1 MEDKQKCR
9 METMFKS
16 ALDKVT
22 DCILA
27 VSLEGNL
34 LYVNKQFIAIHGLDK
49 DWHKYTV
56 FDLPV
61 SFNTPEQFAK
71 KVEEIRQSEEEYIY
85 KVHYWN
91 EQACFAGF
99 LQVSAF
105 LMKEGGE
112 ETVWFFGKDVTD
124 LMHSYDEL
132 TEKNRL
138 LNAIMDNVPVSLFV
152 KDTGDNFR
160 YLYWNK
166 GFVKMSHIPES
177 VAVGHTDYEIFPNR
191 EDAEKFRRDDLEVL
205 HTGKRLDTQESYL
218 TANGETRI
226 VETVKAL
233 VPMEG
238 RAPLVIG
245 VSLDITSLEQIE
257 QDLIQAR
264 IQAEEAD
271 RLKTAFL
278 ANMSHE
284 IRTPL
289 NAIVGFSRLMGTAPS
304 PEEEQMYSDIINQ
317 NAEILLQLINDIL
330 DLAKIEAGTL
340 EFVKVPVELGELMRN
355 LYEIHKGHMQ
365 PGVELV
371 LDEVPAPIQ
380 LLEDKNRLMQVMTNL
395 INNASKFTSEGEI
408 RIGYTVEEDCIRFY
422 VKDTGIGISVEKRKE
437 IFGRFV
443 KLNTFV
449 QGTGLGLSICKMIVE
464 RFGGEIDV
472 DSVPGKGS
480 TFHFTL
486 PYKKEENQSLKILNL
501 IRKTPSL

>member
-1 MEDKQKCR
+1 
-9 METMFKS
+9 
-16 ALDKVT
+16 
-22 DCILA
+22 
-27 VSLEGNL
+27 
-34 LYVNKQFIAIHGLDK
+34 
-49 DWHKYTV
+49 
-56 FDLPV
+56 
-61 SFNTPEQFAK
+61 
-71 KVEEIRQSEEEYIY
+71 
-85 KVHYWN
+85 
-91 EQACFAGF
+91 
-99 LQVSAF
+99 
-105 LMKEGGE
+105 
-112 ETVWFFGKDVTD
+112 
-124 LMHSYDEL
+124 
-132 TEKNRL
+132 
-138 LNAIMDNVPVSLFV
+138 
-152 KDTGDNFR
+152 
-160 YLYWNK
+160 
-166 GFVKMSHIPES
+166 
-177 VAVGHTDYEIFPNR
+177 
-191 EDAEKFRRDDLEVL
+191 
-205 HTGKRLDTQESYL
+205 
-218 TANGETRI
+218 
-226 VETVKAL
+226 
-233 VPMEG
+233 
-238 RAPLVIG
+238 
-245 VSLDITSLEQIE
+245 
-257 QDLIQAR
+257 
-264 IQAEEAD
+264 
-271 RLKTAFL
+271 
-278 ANMSHE
+278 MSHE

-355 LYEIHKGHMQ
+355 LYEIHKGHTQ

-408 RIGYTVEEDCIRFY
+408 RIGYTVEEECIRFY
-422 VKDTGIGISVEKRKE
+422 VKDTGIGISKEKRKE

>member
-1 MEDKQKCR
+1 
-9 METMFKS
+9 
-16 ALDKVT
+16 
-22 DCILA
+22 
-27 VSLEGNL
+27 
-34 LYVNKQFIAIHGLDK
+34 
-49 DWHKYTV
+49 
-56 FDLPV
+56 
-61 SFNTPEQFAK
+61 
-71 KVEEIRQSEEEYIY
+71 
-85 KVHYWN
+85 
-91 EQACFAGF
+91 
-99 LQVSAF
+99 
-105 LMKEGGE
+105 
-112 ETVWFFGKDVTD
+112 
-124 LMHSYDEL
+124 
-132 TEKNRL
+132 
-138 LNAIMDNVPVSLFV
+138 
-152 KDTGDNFR
+152 
-160 YLYWNK
+160 
-166 GFVKMSHIPES
+166 MSHIPES

-205 HTGKRLDTQESYL
+205 HTGKRLETQESYL
-218 TANGETRI
+218 AANGETRI

-355 LYEIHKGHMQ
+355 LYEIHKGHTQ

-380 LLEDKNRLMQVMTNL
+380 LMEDKNRLMQVMTNL

-408 RIGYTVEEDCIRFY
+408 RIGYTVEEECIRFY
-422 VKDTGIGISVEKRKE
+422 VKDTGIGISEEKRKE